1 MKNHD
6 DIIIAE
12 AHYLLDNNA
21 TVRQASK
28 HFGRCKSAIH
38 YDMRKVL
45 PYVNQALAIDIA
57 HLLETNLAERAKRG
71 GAAIAKKYANI
82 RRTNYGKKN
91 IMGM

>member
-1 MKNHD
+1 MKNYD

-28 HFGRCKSAIH
+28 HFDRSKSAIH

-45 PYVNQALAIDIA
+45 PYVNKALAIEVA
-57 HLLETNLAERAKRG
+57 RLLETNLAERAHRG
-71 GAAIAKKYANI
+71 GVALAKKCANI
-82 RRTNYGKKN
+82 RRIKNGKEN
-91 IMGM
+91 

>member
-1 MKNHD
+1 MKKYD

-28 HFGRCKSAIH
+28 HFGRCKSTIH

-45 PYVNQALAIDIA
+45 PYVNQALAIEVA
-57 HLLETNLAERAKRG
+57 HLLETNLAQRSYRA
-71 GAAIAKKYANI
+71 GAALAKKYADL
-82 RRTNYGKKN
+82 RRIKQNGKKS
-91 IMGM
+91 